1 MTTALPAMKGQFG
14 TTEYYI
20 VTMPAQELAN
30 RLVIPKEMEGWEDL
44 SLEERFQR
52 EVNYNRVKKH
62 IAPYLAHDK
71 DRFFGAF
78 IVDIY
83 NSDGVDFEPLDNIL
97 NRLPRL
103 YQQAAKSFGL
113 LYLQGHE
120 VLVPLDGQHRV
131 VALRF
136 AISGMDEKRKEIAGL
151 TPNIDVANDDCTVIL
166 VKHDNKK
173 ARKIFNKV
181 NRYAKATSKSDN
193 LITADD
199 DIIAVISRED
209 VAGEII
215 SERLV
220 NYASNTLPATAQ
232 EFTTLATIYES
243 VSLILEHYH
252 GKINITALPSEADA
266 KLFRRQVKEYWSTL
280 TSEISIF
287 QKALHDPTESGDE
300 KRKEI
305 RRDYTL
311 GKPIVQL
318 ALVDATLRLITMSD
332 DGSALS
338 LTEACSRVNQAD
350 WSTDNPLWQGILMNG
365 NKVVTGKQASK
376 FAARFMAY
384 YLGADLSPKE
394 LEILRDQYIDHFAS
408 ENAPNALP
416 SPIC

>member
-14 TTEYYI
+14 TTEYYV
-20 VTMPAQELAN
+20 VTMPAQDLAT

-97 NRLPRL
+97 NRLPKL

-113 LYLQGHE
+113 LYLQGNE

-136 AISGMDEKRKEIAGL
+136 AISGKDEKTKEIAGL
-151 TPNIDVANDDCTVIL
+151 TPNVDVGNDDCTVIL

-181 NRYAKATSKSDN
+181 NRYAKSTSKSDN

-199 DIIAVISRED
+199 DIIAVIARED
-209 VAGEII
+209 VAGEIVN
-215 SERLV
+215 ERLV
-220 NYASNTLPATAQ
+220 NYASNTLPASSP
-232 EFTTLATIYES
+232 EFTTLATVYES

-252 GKINITALPSEADA
+252 GKINTTALPSEADE

-280 TSEISIF
+280 TSEVSIF
-287 QKALHDPTESGDE
+287 QKALQDPADTGDQ
-300 KRKEI
+300 KRQEI

-311 GKPIVQL
+311 GKPIIQL

-338 LTEACSRVNQAD
+338 LEEACSRINQAD
-350 WSTDNPLWQGILMNG
+350 WASDNPLWQGVLMNG
-365 NKVVTGKQASK
+365 NKVVTGKQAAK
-376 FAARFMAY
+376 FAARFIAY
-384 YLGADLSPKE
+384 YLGAKLSEKE
-394 LEILRDQYIDHFAS
+394 LEILRDQYINHFVA
-408 ENAPNALP
+408 ENAPDTLPIALF
-416 SPIC
+416 

>member
-14 TTEYYI
+14 TTEYYV
-20 VTMPAQELAN
+20 VTMPAQDLAT

-97 NRLPRL
+97 NRLPKL

-113 LYLQGHE
+113 LYLQGNE

-136 AISGMDEKRKEIAGL
+136 AISGKDEKTKEIAGL
-151 TPNIDVANDDCTVIL
+151 TPNVDVGNDDCTVIL

-181 NRYAKATSKSDN
+181 NRYAKSTSKSDN

-199 DIIAVISRED
+199 DIIAVIARED
-209 VAGEII
+209 VAGEIVN
-215 SERLV
+215 ERLV
-220 NYASNTLPATAQ
+220 NYASNTLPASSP
-232 EFTTLATIYES
+232 EFTTLATVYES

-252 GKINITALPSEADA
+252 GKINTTALPSEADE

-280 TSEISIF
+280 TSEVSIF
-287 QKALHDPTESGDE
+287 QKALQDPADTGDQ
-300 KRKEI
+300 KRQEI

-311 GKPIVQL
+311 GKPIIQL

-338 LTEACSRVNQAD
+338 LEEACSRINQAD
-350 WSTDNPLWQGILMNG
+350 WASDNPLWQGVLMNG
-365 NKVVTGKQASK
+365 NKVVTGKQAAK
-376 FAARFMAY
+376 FAARFIAY
-384 YLGADLSPKE
+384 YLGAKLSEKE
-394 LEILRDQYIDHFAS
+394 LEILRDQYINHFAAES
-408 ENAPNALP
+408 APDTLPIALF
-416 SPIC
+416 